1 MLILKKKTFK
11 GLLMALLVLLSWG
24 ANAQVAVNSVV
35 AQTPV
40 SFASTDF
47 QMDLTITINLAGA
60 TTSADVEVALHNGI
74 EYVAGSAQNVS
85 GVTNI
90 VEKTGST
97 PNKPIFTITGAAGST
112 VTFKIKRKVTK
123 AAVPQIKAGV
133 IFVDKVK
140 AKAGGHTTPETSTNY
155 KLDWPS
161 LQILPLAGQ
170 TNAPIGVA
178 TQTITIKNNASVAG
192 STKDIYFS
200 IVYPTGVSPVTVT
213 APTGYTLTKIAASG
227 KELYKLSKT
236 SGVFAGGES
245 VSLTESYKVERCN
258 TIFSINYVVFW
269 GTSATDS
276 YENSTPVIRS
286 VSSGEVK
293 TTIKQKNNAVND
305 RYFEP
310 KNGLCGPVVGTT
322 YFSFMNTSA
331 DGSTAY
337 NNKLLLSI
345 GNSNFKPDNVYIIAT
360 DGTKI
365 SVPMV
370 YENNNYYAKF
380 ENIPLSTWGGKDIG
394 FTDEDNDGFADDL
407 KANAIVR
414 MCFDIKNNIPQPYTC
429 LSKNVSFTI
438 NPLIVNYW
446 DDNCG
451 ANNNER
457 YNTGDIL
464 REFSVTDGSSL
475 PVQLVKNQPNEG
487 NLLPLYGSISSSQ
500 MLHNQSSRQNNPIKY
515 RYYAKLPQGVAMKNI
530 RFYYTQDPAETTAPF
545 TTITNVAAGGVL
557 DFTFDPAASYP
568 AGVDAN
574 FKTYRKPGYIAY
586 ELELTDCTGV
596 GTTGNLDFQFYV
608 LDKNGDGTWCE
619 IPRICNTY
627 NSTC

>member
-1 MLILKKKTFK
+1 MLILKKKSFK

-85 GVTNI
+85 GVTSI

-97 PNKPIFTITGAAGST
+97 PANPIFTITGAAGST

-123 AAVPQIKAGV
+123 AAVPQIKAGI

-161 LQILPLAGQ
+161 LQIQPLAGQ

-178 TQTITIKNNASVAG
+178 TQTITIKNNASLAG

-227 KELYKLSKT
+227 KELYKLRKT

-245 VSLTESYKVERCN
+245 VSLTESYKIERCN
-258 TIFSINYVVFW
+258 KNFPINYVVFW

-286 VSSGEVK
+286 VSSGAVI
-293 TTIKQKNNAVND
+293 TTIIQKNNVLND
-305 RYFEP
+305 RYFEW
-310 KNGLCGPVVGTT
+310 KNGLCGPVLGTT
-322 YFSFMNTSA
+322 YFSFMNNSA

-345 GNSNFKPDNVYIIAT
+345 GNSNFAPDNVHIIAT

-365 SVPMV
+365 SVPLV
-370 YENNNYYAKF
+370 YENSNYYLKF
-380 ENIPLSTWGGKDIG
+380 EQISLSTFGGKNVG
-394 FTDEDNDGFADDL
+394 LTDEDNDGFADDL

-414 MCFDIKNNIPQPYTC
+414 ICFDIKNNIPQPYTC
-429 LSKNVSFTI
+429 ASKNVGFTI
-438 NPLIVNYW
+438 NPLGVNTW
-446 DDNCG
+446 EDSCG
-451 ANNNER
+451 TAKEVR

-487 NLLPLYGSISSSQ
+487 YFLPLYGAIGSAQI
-500 MLHNQSSRQNNPIKY
+500 LYGQSKQDNPIKY

-530 RFYYTQDPAETTAPF
+530 RFYYTQDPTETTAPF

-574 FKTYRKPGYIAY
+574 LRPIENPA
-586 ELELTDCTGV
+586 
-596 GTTGNLDFQFYV
+596 
-608 LDKNGDGTWCE
+608 
-619 IPRICNTY
+619 I
-627 NSTC
+627 

>member
-47 QMDLTITINLAGA
+47 QMDLTITINLVGA

-227 KELYKLSKT
+227 KELYKLRKI

-258 TIFSINYVVFW
+258 TTF
-269 GTSATDS
+269 
-276 YENSTPVIRS
+276 
-286 VSSGEVK
+286 
-293 TTIKQKNNAVND
+293 
-305 RYFEP
+305 
-310 KNGLCGPVVGTT
+310 
-322 YFSFMNTSA
+322 
-331 DGSTAY
+331 
-337 NNKLLLSI
+337 
-345 GNSNFKPDNVYIIAT
+345 
-360 DGTKI
+360 
-365 SVPMV
+365 
-370 YENNNYYAKF
+370 
-380 ENIPLSTWGGKDIG
+380 
-394 FTDEDNDGFADDL
+394 
-407 KANAIVR
+407 
-414 MCFDIKNNIPQPYTC
+414 
-429 LSKNVSFTI
+429 
-438 NPLIVNYW
+438 
-446 DDNCG
+446 
-451 ANNNER
+451 
-457 YNTGDIL
+457 
-464 REFSVTDGSSL
+464 
-475 PVQLVKNQPNEG
+475 
-487 NLLPLYGSISSSQ
+487 SISSI
-500 MLHNQSSRQNNPIKY
+500 LGYFGY
-515 RYYAKLPQGVAMKNI
+515 RFL
-530 RFYYTQDPAETTAPF
+530 
-545 TTITNVAAGGVL
+545 
-557 DFTFDPAASYP
+557 
-568 AGVDAN
+568 
-574 FKTYRKPGYIAY
+574 
-586 ELELTDCTGV
+586 
-596 GTTGNLDFQFYV
+596 
-608 LDKNGDGTWCE
+608 
-619 IPRICNTY
+619 
-627 NSTC
+627 